1 MDGAS
6 AIGPL
11 RPIRRVGFSDNC
23 PRFARRSRFAHGL
36 TYLAGERRHDRE
48 GPLDRNRSALCIALR
63 PRVHLLVELVATT
76 TIRLAHLD
84 GALGFSWARDTGQ
97 RSGSSPV
104 FLRGRDCRPELRKET
119 PRALRRSTFRG
130 PTHYDRH
137 LRGVGDS
144 VLAGDEG
151 RHRRPDLGGAID
163 RPFYRRRFQTSEL
176 APEHSARARLLF
188 AVDAFA
194 STRSES
200 EMGNRF
206 RAQFGAGP

>member
-1 MDGAS
+1 MDGAF

-36 TYLAGERRHDRE
+36 TYLAGQRRHDRE
-48 GPLDRNRSALCIALR
+48 GPLDRNRSAVCIALR
-63 PRVHLLVELVATT
+63 PRFHLLVELVATT
-76 TIRLAHLD
+76 TIQLAHLD
-84 GALGFSWARDTGQ
+84 GALDFSWARNFSE
-97 RSGSSPV
+97 RSGPSPV

-163 RPFYRRRFQTSEL
+163 RPFYRRRFQNLEAGPPTYTRGR
-176 APEHSARARLLF
+176 PLF
-188 AVDAFA
+188 F
-194 STRSES
+194 
-200 EMGNRF
+200 F
-206 RAQFGAGP
+206 RALF